1 MKLGHHQNVLESPRV
16 LSRDGS
22 FRRSGSG
29 FSTDRRSDDS
39 VGSKLGSSPRSR
51 TGRLLPKGLKDF
63 AKKFVDKEAFTIK
76 LQDWLLEKTDKSV
89 DGRLL
94 FESPFQLEELRK
106 FDYALEGVVFQQLLR
121 MPCASYAPSTHD
133 GDEADA
139 YLAVEDFLHTSA
151 ECLWKTF
158 WRKDGSMPFS
168 VSCPYGVRS
177 KFHTAEKAIVRGKV
191 GDLCGA
197 ALLVKDDTNSH
208 ARWDHVA
215 ELALFRH
222 SVGHHSQGKEPF
234 LSVATIGEAL
244 FYGFHMLLSR
254 RLRNSHLLVN
264 NDCVHVLVVDCEYGA
279 VVKISGDLGKLDS
292 NTTRVYDCAAD
303 WIKHAEVKVS
313 PVDRIWNKMGNA
325 NWGDFGTLN
334 LLLATFHSIVQCKGP
349 PPKSITELAA
359 NHSMRL
365 QKRRIESRLSETHGN
380 GSNSFDYHQ
389 NNRIYGEILEIE
401 DELEPVI
408 SKEKERMKLELGTV
422 IWLEDSQGQMGFQIH
437 DISRDGRNFL
447 YSATSLED
455 PSMLLAV
462 YVGAHPSQLAPS
474 WEDMSMWYQVQ
485 RQTKVLNVL
494 KQRGISSMYLPQLVA
509 SGKVMH
515 PGSCYKQS
523 PGGRCN
529 HPWCGTPVLVYSPVG
544 EPLSSI
550 IARDGAFT
558 SEEAL
563 QCCHDI
569 LSALQNA
576 ASASIQHGD
585 ICPEHVIRVM
595 DAERGSFYVLVDWG
609 HAVLE
614 DRDSPAINLQ
624 FSSTYALQEGKL
636 CPASDAE
643 SLVYLLYYLC
653 SGAPQQLD
661 SIEAA
666 LQWRERS
673 WAQRYIQQQ
682 LGEISAL
689 LKAFADYVDSLC
701 GTPYP
706 VDYEIWIRRL
716 SRAMQGNNHGKSID
730 YSASSVR
737 SDDVAESSGTSAASL
752 T

>member
-1 MKLGHHQNVLESPRV
+1 HHQNVLESPRAH
-16 LSRDGS
+16 SRDGS

-29 FSTDRRSDDS
+29 FSTDRRSDES
-39 VGSKLGSSPRSR
+39 VGGKLSSSPRSR
-51 TGRLLPKGLKDF
+51 TGRLPSKGLKDF

-76 LQDWLLEKTDKSV
+76 LQDWLLQKTDTSV

-106 FDYALEGVVFQQLLR
+106 FDYALEGVTFQQLLR
-121 MPCASYAPSTHD
+121 MPCASYAPSTRG

-151 ECLWKTF
+151 ESLWRTF

-177 KFHTAEKAIVRGKV
+177 KFHTAEKAIIRGKV

-197 ALLVKDDTNSH
+197 ALFVKHDTNSH
-208 ARWDHVA
+208 TRWDHVV
-215 ELALFRH
+215 ELALFKP
-222 SVGHHSQGKEPF
+222 SIGQLSQEKEPL
-234 LSVATIGEAL
+234 LSVATVGEAL

-254 RLRNSHLLVN
+254 SLRKSNLQVN
-264 NDCVHVLVVDCEYGA
+264 IDSVYVLVIDSQYGGI
-279 VVKISGDLGKLDS
+279 VKISGDLSKLDLNMTS
-292 NTTRVYDCAAD
+292 VYDCAAD
-303 WIKHAEVKVS
+303 WIQHAEVKVS
-313 PVDRIWNKMGNA
+313 PVDHIWNKMGTA
-325 NWGDFGTLN
+325 NWGDFGTLH
-334 LLLATFHSIVQCKGP
+334 LLLATFYSIVQCKGP
-349 PPKSITELAA
+349 PKKSITELAA
-359 NHSMRL
+359 NHSIRL
-365 QKRRIESRLSETHGN
+365 QKRRMECRLTEAYGN
-380 GSNSFDYHQ
+380 GNNSSHYQQSNQ
-389 NNRIYGEILEIE
+389 TYGEIVEIE
-401 DELEPVI
+401 DELEPVT
-408 SKEKERMKLELGTV
+408 KEMERMKLELGTV
-422 IWLEDSQGQMGFQIH
+422 IWLEDSQGQLGFQIH

-455 PSMLLAV
+455 PGMLLAV
-462 YVGAHPSQLAPS
+462 YVGAHPSQLEPS

-509 SGKVMH
+509 SGRVMH
-515 PGSCYKQS
+515 PGSCYKES

-544 EPLSSI
+544 EPLSTR

-653 SGAPQQLD
+653 SGTPQELD

-673 WAQRYIQQQ
+673 WTQRYIQQQ
-682 LGEISAL
+682 LGEISTL

-706 VDYEIWIRRL
+706 VDYEIWLRRL

-737 SDDVAESSGTSAASL
+737 SDDVAGSSGTSAASL